1 MNRTIIGAEPY
12 FFKQENN
19 ILKKIKHILTSGNLA
34 QGPNVKKLETKISKI
49 FNSKYAIAVNSGGTA
64 LEICLEAF
72 SIKGKEVLV
81 PTQTFIASANAVVRA
96 GGIPVFCDIDPKTGC
111 IDIDDAKKR
120 INKKTAGI
128 IFVYMFGIVPKSVIK
143 LKKICKNK
151 NIFLLEDA
159 AHGHGGSVGKYT
171 VGTIGDAAGFSFYA
185 TKILTCGEGG
195 IITQKKLNLKKKCT
209 SIMNHGRSPYN
220 PLFIYSGNN
229 FRLTEIQAVILLS
242 QLRYLKKILL
252 HRNKIAKI
260 YQKYLNNSLFYTQ
273 LVLDKD
279 SKNTFWRY
287 PLYLSKKISRSSLQ
301 TLCAKKHNFRVT
313 WMYDPLCH
321 QQPVF
326 KKNIKLPKA
335 EKLIKRLINL
345 PTHFFVKSS
354 DAIRICKS
362 LNLECNNLYAKNKD
376 I

>member
-1 MNRTIIGAEPY
+1 MNRTITGAEPY

-128 IFVYMFGIVPKSVIK
+128 IFVYMFGIVPESVIK

-171 VGTIGDAAGFSFYA
+171 VGTIGDAACFSFYA

-195 IITQKKLNLKKKCT
+195 IITTNNLNLKKKCT

-345 PTHFFVKSS
+345 PTHFSVKSS

>member
-1 MNRTIIGAEPY
+1 MNRTITGAEPY

-128 IFVYMFGIVPKSVIK
+128 IFVYMFGIVPESVIK

-171 VGTIGDAAGFSFYA
+171 VGSIGDAACFSFYA

-195 IITQKKLNLKKKCT
+195 IITTNNLNLKKKCT

-260 YQKYLNNSLFYTQ
+260 YQKYLNNNLFYTQ
-273 LVLDKD
+273 LVLDKG

-287 PLYLSKKISRSSLQ
+287 PIYLSKKISRSSLQ
-301 TLCAKKHNFRVT
+301 ALCAKKHNFRVT

-345 PTHFFVKSS
+345 PTHFSVKIS

>member
-171 VGTIGDAAGFSFYA
+171 VGTIGDAACFSFYA

-195 IITQKKLNLKKKCT
+195 IITTNNLNLKKKCT

>member
-1 MNRTIIGAEPY
+1 
-12 FFKQENN
+12 
-19 ILKKIKHILTSGNLA
+19 
-34 QGPNVKKLETKISKI
+34 
-49 FNSKYAIAVNSGGTA
+49 
-64 LEICLEAF
+64 
-72 SIKGKEVLV
+72 
-81 PTQTFIASANAVVRA
+81 
-96 GGIPVFCDIDPKTGC
+96 
-111 IDIDDAKKR
+111 
-120 INKKTAGI
+120 
-128 IFVYMFGIVPKSVIK
+128 
-143 LKKICKNK
+143 
-151 NIFLLEDA
+151 
-159 AHGHGGSVGKYT
+159 
-171 VGTIGDAAGFSFYA
+171 
-185 TKILTCGEGG
+185 
-195 IITQKKLNLKKKCT
+195 
-209 SIMNHGRSPYN
+209 MNHGRSPYN

-260 YQKYLNNSLFYTQ
+260 YQKYLINSLFYTQ
-273 LVLDKD
+273 LVLDKG

-345 PTHFFVKSS
+345 PTHFSVKSS

>member
-143 LKKICKNK
+143 VKKICKNK

-171 VGTIGDAAGFSFYA
+171 VGTIGDAACFSFYA

-195 IITQKKLNLKKKCT
+195 IITTNNLNLKKKCT

>member
-1 MNRTIIGAEPY
+1 MNRTITGAEPY

-128 IFVYMFGIVPKSVIK
+128 IFVYMFGIVPESVIK

-151 NIFLLEDA
+151 N
-159 AHGHGGSVGKYT
+159 YT
-171 VGTIGDAAGFSFYA
+171 
-185 TKILTCGEGG
+185 
-195 IITQKKLNLKKKCT
+195 
-209 SIMNHGRSPYN
+209 
-220 PLFIYSGNN
+220 
-229 FRLTEIQAVILLS
+229 
-242 QLRYLKKILL
+242 
-252 HRNKIAKI
+252 
-260 YQKYLNNSLFYTQ
+260 
-273 LVLDKD
+273 
-279 SKNTFWRY
+279 
-287 PLYLSKKISRSSLQ
+287 
-301 TLCAKKHNFRVT
+301 
-313 WMYDPLCH
+313 
-321 QQPVF
+321 
-326 KKNIKLPKA
+326 
-335 EKLIKRLINL
+335 
-345 PTHFFVKSS
+345 
-354 DAIRICKS
+354 
-362 LNLECNNLYAKNKD
+362 
-376 I
+376 

>member
-1 MNRTIIGAEPY
+1 MNRTITGAEPY

-128 IFVYMFGIVPKSVIK
+128 IFVYMFGIVPESVIK

-171 VGTIGDAAGFSFYA
+171 VGTIGDAACFSFYA

-195 IITQKKLNLKKKCT
+195 IITTNNLNLKKKCT

>member
-1 MNRTIIGAEPY
+1 MNRTITGAEPY

-128 IFVYMFGIVPKSVIK
+128 IFVYMFGIVPESVIK

-171 VGTIGDAAGFSFYA
+171 VGSIGDAACFSFYA

-195 IITQKKLNLKKKCT
+195 IITTNNLNLKKKCT

-260 YQKYLNNSLFYTQ
+260 YQKYLNNNLFYTQ
-273 LVLDKD
+273 LVLDKG

-345 PTHFFVKSS
+345 PTHFSVKIS